1 MQLFRFG
8 PKGQENPG
16 VVVDGVHKDCSAH
29 FEDWN
34 RDFFNDDGMSQLR
47 ALVEKKGE
55 GLPNTP
61 ADARLGACVAR
72 PHMLMCIGLNYS
84 DHAAE
89 SGMEPPDKPVI
100 FQKSTSAVSGP
111 FDDVTIPK
119 NSTKTDWEV
128 ELGVVI
134 GKDTKQ
140 SIAKKIGL
148 PATAGLEG
156 AYYYVRSTFNAP
168 GFKSAQLVDR
178 TVVVLSFDQRSKLK
192 NIETFNVDN
201 GNFVRL
207 DYRVTETGLDNKNI
221 LQQIIGSISG
231 PSASGLGM

>member
-1 MQLFRFG
+1 MIYLRVY
-8 PKGQENPG
+8 
-16 VVVDGVHKDCSAH
+16 VVI
-29 FEDWN
+29 
-34 RDFFNDDGMSQLR
+34 L
-47 ALVEKKGE
+47 L
-55 GLPNTP
+55 
-61 ADARLGACVAR
+61 
-72 PHMLMCIGLNYS
+72 
-84 DHAAE
+84 
-89 SGMEPPDKPVI
+89 
-100 FQKSTSAVSGP
+100 TSILLSCTANIKNHGY
-111 FDDVTIPK
+111 IP
-119 NSTKTDWEV
+119 SKTDLET
-128 ELGVVI
+128 LVI

-140 SIAKKIGL
+140 SVAKKIGL

-221 LQQIIGSISG
+221 LQQIIGSIGG
-231 PSASGLGM
+231 PSASSLGM

>member
-1 MQLFRFG
+1 LIYL
-8 PKGQENPG
+8 KGYIFILITSVLLSCTTNI
-16 VVVDGVHKDCSAH
+16 K
-29 FEDWN
+29 
-34 RDFFNDDGMSQLR
+34 
-47 ALVEKKGE
+47 
-55 GLPNTP
+55 
-61 ADARLGACVAR
+61 
-72 PHMLMCIGLNYS
+72 NYGYIPSKS
-84 DHAAE
+84 DLE
-89 SGMEPPDKPVI
+89 
-100 FQKSTSAVSGP
+100 T
-111 FDDVTIPK
+111 
-119 NSTKTDWEV
+119 
-128 ELGVVI
+128 LVI
-134 GKDTKQ
+134 GKDNKQ

-178 TVVVLSFDQRSKLK
+178 TVVVLSFDKRSKLK

-231 PSASGLGM
+231 PSASSLGM

>member
-1 MQLFRFG
+1 MIQ
-8 PKGQENPG
+8 K
-16 VVVDGVHKDCSAH
+16 AH
-29 FEDWN
+29 SLE
-34 RDFFNDDGMSQLR
+34 S
-47 ALVEKKGE
+47 KKLIYPRVYFTILLTSIFLSCTTNIKNHGYI
-55 GLPNTP
+55 PSN
-61 ADARLGACVAR
+61 
-72 PHMLMCIGLNYS
+72 S
-84 DHAAE
+84 DLE
-89 SGMEPPDKPVI
+89 SLI
-100 FQKSTSAVSGP
+100 
-111 FDDVTIPK
+111 
-119 NSTKTDWEV
+119 
-128 ELGVVI
+128 I
-134 GKDTKQ
+134 GKDNKQ
-140 SIAKKIGL
+140 SVAEKIGL

-231 PSASGLGM
+231 PSASSLGM

>member
-1 MQLFRFG
+1 MIY
-8 PKGQENPG
+8 
-16 VVVDGVHKDCSAH
+16 
-29 FEDWN
+29 
-34 RDFFNDDGMSQLR
+34 LR
-47 ALVEKKGE
+47 AYVVILLTSVLLSCTTNIKNHGYIPSK
-55 GLPNTP
+55 
-61 ADARLGACVAR
+61 
-72 PHMLMCIGLNYS
+72 S
-84 DHAAE
+84 DLE
-89 SGMEPPDKPVI
+89 
-100 FQKSTSAVSGP
+100 T
-111 FDDVTIPK
+111 
-119 NSTKTDWEV
+119 
-128 ELGVVI
+128 LVI
-134 GKDTKQ
+134 GKDNKQ

-178 TVVVLSFDQRSKLK
+178 TVVVLSFDKRSKLK

-231 PSASGLGM
+231 PSASSLGM

>member
-1 MQLFRFG
+1 MIQ
-8 PKGQENPG
+8 K
-16 VVVDGVHKDCSAH
+16 AH
-29 FEDWN
+29 SLE
-34 RDFFNDDGMSQLR
+34 SKKLIYLR
-47 ALVEKKGE
+47 VY
-55 GLPNTP
+55 
-61 ADARLGACVAR
+61 VAILLTSFLLSCTTNIKNHGYI
-72 PHMLMCIGLNYS
+72 PSKS
-84 DHAAE
+84 DLE
-89 SGMEPPDKPVI
+89 
-100 FQKSTSAVSGP
+100 T
-111 FDDVTIPK
+111 
-119 NSTKTDWEV
+119 
-128 ELGVVI
+128 LVI

-140 SIAKKIGL
+140 TIAKKIGL

-192 NIETFNVDN
+192 NIETFNIDN

-231 PSASGLGM
+231 PSASSLGM

>member
-1 MQLFRFG
+1 MIQKAHSLESKKLIYLRLYLVILFTSFLLSCTTNIKNHG
-8 PKGQENPG
+8 YIPSK
-16 VVVDGVHKDCSAH
+16 
-29 FEDWN
+29 
-34 RDFFNDDGMSQLR
+34 
-47 ALVEKKGE
+47 
-55 GLPNTP
+55 
-61 ADARLGACVAR
+61 
-72 PHMLMCIGLNYS
+72 S
-84 DHAAE
+84 DLE
-89 SGMEPPDKPVI
+89 
-100 FQKSTSAVSGP
+100 T
-111 FDDVTIPK
+111 
-119 NSTKTDWEV
+119 
-128 ELGVVI
+128 LVI

-140 SIAKKIGL
+140 SIAEKIGL

-156 AYYYVRSTFNAP
+156 VYYYVRSTFNAP

-231 PSASGLGM
+231 PSASSLGM